1 MKVLL
6 VDLQEPLAAAV
17 RDALADRHEVTT
29 FASDP
34 RDLAACS
41 KAASCDVLVHGLRPV
56 GDALDAIDLA
66 GRGTW
71 NLLTTTAA
79 SRYVQLSTMRLFEGY
94 DPGWHLDE
102 QFPPLPTPEPDLLAP
117 YLAEVASREV
127 LRSRHIKG
135 IVLRLPEI
143 VTGDDAAP
151 SAPEWLHVDDA
162 VAAIVAAVENPLPK
176 RPTPRWRCL
185 NIVRGDAA
193 GRYPL
198 GAAAE
203 PPLSF
208 SPRHVSEEQPPK
220 APTPPTVRRRPAAI
234 TGLATIDR
242 VLVLGAAGPL
252 GSATSA
258 EFRERGY
265 RLRLTDI
272 GPLTEL
278 VSEQNGPRPVPTQPP
293 HEERV
298 VDITDP
304 VAVTGAAQDMQAIV
318 NCTVI
323 RGDPVEA
330 FRVNVLGAYNVMTAA
345 VDNGIRRVVHTG
357 PAMTLADH
365 PAGYTD
371 DTALASDLPPRPG
384 DNLYF
389 VTKYLGLE
397 ICRIFAE
404 HHAIACPILLF
415 ITFLDPDESPSWV
428 PPSFSVTWH
437 DAARAMAAA
446 VAVEELARPAPLVN
460 VLADAP
466 HDRYRSDA
474 ARDVLGWTATDDLDR
489 CWLRRY

>member
-1 MKVLL
+1 MRVLL
-6 VDLQEPLAAAV
+6 VDVQDQLAGPL
-17 RDALADRHEVTT
+17 RDALAARHEVTT
-29 FASDP
+29 FEGDP
-34 RDLAACS
+34 RELEACAQAATS
-41 KAASCDVLVHGLRPV
+41 DALVHGLRPSA
-56 GDALDAIDLA
+56 DALEAIDLA

-71 NLLTTTAA
+71 NLLTTTGA

-102 QFPPLPTPEPDLLAP
+102 QFPPLPTPEPALLAP
-117 YLAEVASREV
+117 YLAEVASREI
-127 LRSRHIKG
+127 LRTRHIKG
-135 IVLRLPEI
+135 IVLRLPEV
-143 VTGDDAAP
+143 VTGDAAP
-151 SAPEWLHVDDA
+151 PGSEWLDVDDA
-162 VAAIVAAVENPLPK
+162 VAAVVAAVENPLPK
-176 RPTPRWRCL
+176 RPTARWRCL

-193 GRYPL
+193 SRYPL
-198 GAAAE
+198 GAAAA

-208 SPRHVSEEQPPK
+208 SPRHLSEDQPAAEP
-220 APTPPTVRRRPAAI
+220 PPPTLRSKPAAI
-234 TGLATIDR
+234 TDLPPVDR

-258 EFRERGY
+258 ELRKRGH

-278 VSEQNGPRPVPTQPP
+278 VSEQNGPKPIPTEPP
-293 HEERV
+293 HEEWV

-304 VAVTGAAQDMQAIV
+304 VAVAAAAQEMQAIV

-345 VDNGIRRVVHTG
+345 VDHGIRRVVHTG

-389 VTKYLGLE
+389 VTKFLSLE

-415 ITFLDPDESPSWV
+415 ITFLNPEQTLSWSP
-428 PPSFSVTWH
+428 PGFSVTWP
-437 DAARAMAAA
+437 DAARAMVAA
-446 VAVEELARPAPLVN
+446 VQVDELPRPAPLVN

-466 HDRYRSDA
+466 HDRYRADA
-474 ARDVLGWTATDDLDR
+474 AREILGWTATDGLDR
-489 CWLRRY
+489 YWLRRY

>member
-1 MKVLL
+1 MARIT
-6 VDLQEPLAAAV
+6 D
-17 RDALADRHEVTT
+17 
-29 FASDP
+29 
-34 RDLAACS
+34 
-41 KAASCDVLVHGLRPV
+41 
-56 GDALDAIDLA
+56 
-66 GRGTW
+66 
-71 NLLTTTAA
+71 
-79 SRYVQLSTMRLFEGY
+79 
-94 DPGWHLDE
+94 
-102 QFPPLPTPEPDLLAP
+102 LPT
-117 YLAEVASREV
+117 V
-127 LRSRHIKG
+127 
-135 IVLRLPEI
+135 
-143 VTGDDAAP
+143 
-151 SAPEWLHVDDA
+151 
-162 VAAIVAAVENPLPK
+162 
-176 RPTPRWRCL
+176 
-185 NIVRGDAA
+185 
-193 GRYPL
+193 
-198 GAAAE
+198 
-203 PPLSF
+203 
-208 SPRHVSEEQPPK
+208 
-220 APTPPTVRRRPAAI
+220 
-234 TGLATIDR
+234 DR

-258 EFRERGY
+258 EYRERGY

-278 VSEQNGPRPVPTQPP
+278 VSQQDGPKPIPTQPP

-304 VAVTGAAQDMQAIV
+304 VAVTEAAQDMQAIV

-323 RGDPVEA
+323 REDPVEA

-389 VTKYLGLE
+389 ITKYLALE

-415 ITFLDPDESPSWV
+415 ITFLDPEKSPSWV
-428 PPSFSVTWH
+428 PPSFSVTWQ
-437 DAARAMAAA
+437 DAARAMASA
-446 VAVEELARPAPLVN
+446 VAVDALPRPAPLVN

-474 ARDVLGWTATDDLDR
+474 ARDVLGWTATDDLER
-489 CWLRRY
+489 YWLRRR

>member
-1 MKVLL
+1 MRVLL
-6 VDLQEPLAAAV
+6 VDVQEPVAAPLTE
-17 RDALADRHEVTT
+17 ALSQRHEVTV
-29 FASDP
+29 FSGDA
-34 RDLAACS
+34 RDLETCRQS
-41 KAASCDVLVHGLRPV
+41 ASCDVIVHAPRPSA
-56 GDALDAIDLA
+56 DALEAIDFA

-71 NLLTTTAA
+71 NLLTTTTA

-94 DPGWHLDE
+94 DAGWHLDE
-102 QFPPLPTPEPDLLAP
+102 QFPPLPTPEPAVLAP
-117 YLAEVASREV
+117 YLAEVASREI
-127 LRSRHIKG
+127 LRTQHIKG

-143 VTGDDAAP
+143 VRGDGSRPAA
-151 SAPEWLHVDDA
+151 EWLHVDDA
-162 VAAIVAAVENPLPK
+162 VTAIVAAVENPWPK
-176 RPTPRWRCL
+176 RPTARWCCA
-185 NIVRGDAA
+185 NVVRGDAA

-198 GAAAE
+198 GAAAS

-208 SPRHVSEEQPPK
+208 VPQHLSEEPAANVQPPTIRPK
-220 APTPPTVRRRPAAI
+220 PAAI
-234 TGLATIDR
+234 TDLPPVDR

-258 EFRERGY
+258 EYRDRGY
-265 RLRLTDI
+265 RLRLTDV

-278 VSEQNGPRPVPTQPP
+278 VSPQDGPKPIPTQPP

-304 VAVTGAAQDMQAIV
+304 ATVTAAAQDMQAIV

-323 RGDPVEA
+323 REHPVEA

-345 VDNGIRRVVHTG
+345 AEHGIRRVVHTG

-389 VTKYLGLE
+389 VTKYLALE

-404 HHAIACPILLF
+404 HHAIACPTLLF
-415 ITFLDPDESPSWV
+415 ITFLDPVKAPSWV
-428 PPSFSVTWH
+428 PPSFSVTWQ

-446 VAVEELARPAPLVN
+446 VAVEELPVPAPLVN

-474 ARDVLGWTATDDLDR
+474 AREILDWTATDDLAR
-489 CWLRRY
+489 YWLRRR